1 MKELVSIIMPS
12 YNTAGFISRSI
23 ESVIAQTYE
32 EWELIIVDD
41 CSVDDT
47 DEIVRP
53 FLKDTRIRY
62 IKNEKNSG
70 AALSRNRAL
79 LLAKGK
85 WIAFLDSDDLWLPD
99 KLEKQI
105 EFMEV
110 NKYDFSYTGYAE
122 ITEEGNDT
130 GVTVTGP
137 KRVGNLKMHVFNF
150 LGCLTVMY
158 NAETVGKIQI
168 PDLKKRNDWAMWLK
182 VVKNADCFFLD
193 KVLSQYRVRKS
204 GSLTHVRGGKIML
217 LKHHY
222 RLFRECENM
231 NPVMAMFWTIVNL
244 PAGVLKRRIYTRKNK

>member
-99 KLEKQI
+99 KLEKQL

-217 LKHHY
+217 LKYHY

-244 PAGVLKRRIYTRKNK
+244 PAGVLKRRIYTSKK